1 MTELKQSA
9 FPQPAGRVPATLTI
23 DTLVVGAGQAGVA
36 MSEHLGKLGV
46 PHLVLEKSR
55 IAEAWRTVRWD
66 SLVTNGPVWHDRFPG
81 MEFPDLGPD
90 DFAHK
95 DQVADYFEA
104 YAQMI
109 DAPIRTGVEVK
120 QVVRAP
126 GRAGFIVE
134 TSEGTI
140 HANRVVAATGPFQRP
155 VIPAIAPQDDSLLQN
170 HSAHY
175 RNPQQLPEGA
185 VLVVGAGSSG
195 VQIADELN
203 RAGRQVYLSV
213 GAHDRPPRSY
223 RGRDF
228 VWWLG
233 VLGLWDLETVQPG
246 KEHVTIAVSGAHGGR
261 TIDFRE
267 LAAQG
272 ITLVGLTRAFADGVA
287 QFADDLAE
295 NLARGDENYLS
306 LLDAADAYIERN
318 GLDLPQELEA
328 RRRFPEPACVREPLQ
343 SLDLAAAGVTSIIW
357 ATGYATDF
365 SWLQVDA
372 FDANGKPKHQRGV
385 SSEPGVYFVGLPWL
399 SRRGSTFIWGVWH
412 DARHIADHIA
422 TQRKYTAY
430 RDAAQRDAATLES
443 SAGKV
448 SLTGVR

>member
-1 MTELKQSA
+1 M
-9 FPQPAGRVPATLTI
+9 
-23 DTLVVGAGQAGVA
+23 
-36 MSEHLGKLGV
+36 
-46 PHLVLEKSR
+46 
-55 IAEAWRTVRWD
+55 
-66 SLVTNGPVWHDRFPG
+66 
-81 MEFPDLGPD
+81 
-90 DFAHK
+90 
-95 DQVADYFEA
+95 
-104 YAQMI
+104 
-109 DAPIRTGVEVK
+109 
-120 QVVRAP
+120 
-126 GRAGFIVE
+126 
-134 TSEGTI
+134 
-140 HANRVVAATGPFQRP
+140 
-155 VIPAIAPQDDSLLQN
+155 
-170 HSAHY
+170 
-175 RNPQQLPEGA
+175 
-185 VLVVGAGSSG
+185 
-195 VQIADELN
+195 
-203 RAGRQVYLSV
+203 
-213 GAHDRPPRSY
+213 
-223 RGRDF
+223 
-228 VWWLG
+228 
-233 VLGLWDLETVQPG
+233 
-246 KEHVTIAVSGAHGGR
+246 TIAVSGAHGGR

-272 ITLVGLTRAFADGVA
+272 ITLVGLTRAFEAGVA

-306 LLDAADAYIERN
+306 LLDAADAYVERN
-318 GLDLPQELEA
+318 GLDLPLEPEA

-422 TQRKYTAY
+422 TQRTYTAY
-430 RDAAQRDAATLES
+430 RDAAQREVAIPES